1 MGAADIVPG
10 VSGGTIAFITGIYET
25 LIAALKNILPEFIAL
40 ISHRSIQRFWLGING
55 YFLLALFSGI
65 LVSVIS
71 LSNVI
76 SYFLTSHPIPLWSFF
91 FGLIVAS
98 VFLIGREV
106 DFRKMTCLVLF
117 LFGVVL
123 AVLISLSSP
132 PQMEQN
138 LATVFFSGA
147 IAICA
152 MILPGISGSF
162 ILVMLGSYTAILAAV
177 KNFDVVIIGVFATG
191 CVVGLLSIA
200 NVLSWAFLKHRQ
212 WILSLLTGFMVGA
225 LTKVWPWKEVLTY
238 REDRHG
244 VMVPL
249 MQTNVLPERY
259 EALNGLDGQVVFAL
273 FCMIF
278 AIALVV
284 SVDRIARINEK

>member
-10 VSGGTIAFITGIYET
+10 VSGGTIAFITGIYEI

-55 YFLLALFSGI
+55 CFLLALFSGI

-76 SYFLTSHPIPLWSFF
+76 SYLLTSHPIPLWSFF

-106 DFRKMTCLVLF
+106 DLRKMTCLVLF

-177 KNFDVVIIGVFATG
+177 KNFDVVILGVFATG
-191 CVVGLLSIA
+191 CVIGLLSIA

-225 LTKVWPWKEVLTY
+225 LIKVWPWKEVLTY

-259 EALNGLDGQVVFAL
+259 ETLNGLDAQVMFAL
-273 FCMIF
+273 FCMTF

-284 SVDRIARINEK
+284 SIDRIARFNEK